1 MRVLSIDPG
10 YGRVGIA
17 LLEQNPRGEDFLLFS
32 TCLTTPK
39 TLMFSKRLLLVG
51 KEIEKLMKRFKPEA
65 VALEKLYF
73 NSNQKTAMHVSEV
86 RGMILY
92 LAEVHNLPIFE
103 YTPQEVKNAV
113 TGSGRGDKKQVTVM
127 VRRLLHIEK
136 PIKTDDEYDAIAI
149 GLVCLASE
157 RHPRR
162 ATP

>member
-1 MRVLSIDPG
+1 MKVLAIDPG
-10 YGRVGIA
+10 YERVGVA
-17 LLEQNPRGEDFLLFS
+17 LLEQNPRGEDLLLYS

-39 TLMFSKRLLLVG
+39 TLPFQKRLLGIG
-51 KEIEKLMKRFKPEA
+51 KEIEKLMKRFRPGA
-65 VALEKLYF
+65 IALEKLYF

-92 LAEVHNLPIFE
+92 LAGVHDLPLFE
-103 YTPQEVKNAV
+103 YTPQEVKSAV
-113 TGSGRGDKKQVTVM
+113 TGSGRGDKKQVTAM